1 MADDPDLRIVHVL
14 GGRGGVG
21 GAERVLTAIVQGSPS
36 FDHHVLLPFARPDA
50 GDDLLRAFAGT
61 PVSFGGAD
69 RLVRSVWVR
78 RWVDQ
83 ELRRLKADVVHAH
96 LFHASVL
103 VASLPR
109 EIPRILT
116 HHHGS
121 LFRDQGRPVHLRL
134 DRWAGTR
141 YDRLVA
147 VSHAVAE
154 FLVAEYRYPRDCIE
168 VVHNGWL
175 GSPQPRAST
184 GVDFLTVGNLRR
196 EKGHDVL
203 LEAFAVVRKQ
213 DPAARLRLLGDGPLR
228 SELQLRAAD
237 LGLSDGVEFVG
248 AVDDVWTHLAE
259 ARVTVVPSWTETQG
273 IAVLEALAAGCP
285 VVATRVGGIPEMIEH
300 GRNGHLVPP
309 GEPLALAEAMVRV
322 RRDAP
327 LRERYSAEGSR
338 TAKRWRMDTTVRRYE
353 ALYREVVQPSGAEP
367 HPS

>member
-1 MADDPDLRIVHVL
+1 M
-14 GGRGGVG
+14 G
-21 GAERVLTAIVQGSPS
+21 GAERVLAAIVQGSAL
-36 FDHHVLLPFARPDA
+36 FDHHVLVPFARPDT
-50 GDDLLRAFAGT
+50 GDDLVRAFAGA

-69 RLVRSVWVR
+69 RLTRSLPVR
-78 RWVDQ
+78 RWVHR
-83 ELRRLKADVVHAH
+83 ELRRRHPDVVHAH
-96 LFHASVL
+96 LFHASAL

-121 LFRDQGRPVHLRL
+121 LFRDQDRRVPLLL

-141 YDRLVA
+141 YDRVLA
-147 VSHAVAE
+147 VSHAVAD
-154 FLVAEYRYPRDCIE
+154 FLVSSYRYPRSAIE

-203 LEAFAVVRKQ
+203 LEAFALVRKQ

-228 SELQLRAAD
+228 SELQRRAAD
-237 LGLSDGVEFVG
+237 LGVAAGVEFAG
-248 AVDDVWTHLAE
+248 TVDDVWTHLAE
-259 ARVTVVPSWTETQG
+259 ARVTVVPSRTETQG

-285 VVATRVGGIPEMIEH
+285 VVASRVGGIPEMIEH

-309 GEPLALAEAMVRV
+309 GESLPLAEAMVRV
-322 RRDAP
+322 RHDAQ
-327 LRERYSAEGSR
+327 LRVRYSAEGSR
-338 TAKRWRMDTTVRRYE
+338 TAERWRMATTVRRYE
-353 ALYREVVQPSGAEP
+353 AVYREVARPSGAESR
-367 HPS
+367 PS